1 MLQSLTI
8 RNIVLIENLTIRF
21 EPGMQVLTGETGS
34 GKSLLLNSLNLIL
47 GGRADRGQIRTGSE
61 KASVEA
67 VFDVPGNREVEAI
80 LAREQIEYDGS
91 TVTLY
96 REITAGGKH
105 FCRVCGVMVSAA
117 LLNELATLLMDI
129 HGQHETRF
137 LMDPEMHMRFLD
149 RMGDPEHQILMK
161 QAEETC
167 NAFLTVH
174 RHYARLRKENDQK
187 QRGENQKQLFHFIS
201 LPINIGMS
209 LLYGKAKKESCQ
221 PQTAFFFSPSPER
234 GGRNSPV
241 DCFGRRRGRGFG
253 GS

>member
-91 TVTLY
+91 TVALY

-117 LLNELATLLMDI
+117 LLKELGPLLMDI

-149 RMGDPEHQILMK
+149 RIAPA
-161 QAEETC
+161 QAFGTALGLLLA
-167 NAFLTVH
+167 AFVMVLLRNLT
-174 RHYARLRKENDQK
+174 KSD
-187 QRGENQKQLFHFIS
+187 
-201 LPINIGMS
+201 
-209 LLYGKAKKESCQ
+209 GK
-221 PQTAFFFSPSPER
+221 
-234 GGRNSPV
+234 V
-241 DCFGRRRGRGFG
+241 
-253 GS
+253 